1 MRKFELFD
9 YDDLLNLHKALMEAK
24 FHDNPDNEYVVGSP
38 IIAKI
43 MNEIVDTLA
52 DIDPHANESDWKTWR
67 KLENHLNSTCEFEFG
82 KTIWDRILHRVSKD
96 KLWEKYNYEEKI
108 VATKNYFSPFIVTDK
123 EIDEFINAV
132 EIKKNSY

>member
-24 FHDNPDNEYVVGSP
+24 FHDNPDNEYVAGSP

-43 MNEIVDTLA
+43 MNEIVDVLT
-52 DIDPHANESDWKTWR
+52 DIDPHANKEDWERWR
-67 KLENHLNSTCEFEFG
+67 KLENNICYENGIYS
-82 KTIWDRILHRVSKD
+82 KTLVKVSQD
-96 KLWEKYNYEEKI
+96 KLWEEYNYEEKI

>member
-24 FHDNPDNEYVVGSP
+24 FHDNPDNEYVAGSP

-43 MNEIVDTLA
+43 MNEIVDILT
-52 DIDPHANESDWKTWR
+52 DIDPYAKKEDWERWR
-67 KLENHLNSTCEFEFG
+67 KLENHICYENGIYS
-82 KTIWDRILHRVSKD
+82 KTLVKVSKD
-96 KLWEKYNYEEKI
+96 KLLEKYNNEEKI
-108 VATKNYFSPFIVTDK
+108 VATKNYFSPFIITDK